1 MMRLPAGLL
10 PPCLLLFMACNGPER
25 RLYELSVAPE
35 ISGRALE
42 SAGTVELWGAWL
54 EEGESPAV
62 VGRLAR
68 VRSVATDLE
77 LSLGLVD
84 IALVDLPGQ
93 PALHAARGGLLVE
106 MGFLRAAELE
116 YQCAVELDPARSRSW
131 WCLGLVRH
139 RLGLHHGAEQ
149 ALTQAFELGMR
160 DPELLQL
167 QGELRLAVTR

>member
-10 PPCLLLFMACNGPER
+10 PPCLLLFAACNGPEKS
-25 RLYELSVAPE
+25 LYDLSEAPE
-35 ISGRALE
+35 ISNRLVG
-42 SAGTVELWGAWL
+42 SAGPVELWGAWL

-62 VGRLAR
+62 AGRLAR
-68 VRSVATDLE
+68 VRSVARDLE

-84 IALVDLPGQ
+84 RALVDLPGQ

-116 YQCAVELDPARSRSW
+116 YECAVGLDPARPRSW

-160 DPELLQL
+160 EPELLQL
-167 QGELRLAVTR
+167 QGELRLADTR